1 MPETKINFTN
11 LPQVVNGTFYPLLF
25 DNNQLEILVGGAN
38 SGKCFGK
45 GTEIVMADGRLKKIE
60 DIKKDDCVMGVDSKP
75 RKVLGTTKGYG
86 ELFKVKI
93 KGSEG
98 FIANREHI
106 LCLTDKSGNFYE
118 MSIDDYLKINKYNK
132 RCFYRMYRSAIELP
146 ETPTFDDPY
155 DIGYT
160 VGINNTNGNDST
172 FFIPEEFLYNSKRVR
187 SEVLAGILDAKN
199 SPRRGENDGR
209 KDFFIKTK
217 ILAEEILYLSS
228 SLGLHVSYSIKNG
241 IYRIKI
247 RGKLEELPCRKYKA
261 HNSYD
266 LCSFKIEP
274 YGHGEYYGC
283 MVDGD
288 NKMLLKDFIVTH
300 NSYFVAQKI
309 IYKSLTEKGHR
320 YLIARKVKK
329 DVRHS
334 CYDLL
339 KQTIRN
345 FDMADLF
352 SFNDTETII
361 KCRVTDNDMIGVGLD
376 DVAKLKSFFD
386 PTDFWL
392 EEADQ
397 ATPDDV
403 NQLRLR
409 LRGNTTF
416 TKQGILTL
424 NPVWAGHWIKKTYFD
439 ELKKD
444 VTLHHS
450 TYRDNKFLQEDV
462 VRYMQSIT
470 DPYYRDVYVDGNWG
484 VYGGVVFSDYII
496 EDFDYSLDSYENLF
510 MGMDFGYNHASVLIL
525 GGFKDGELYV
535 IDELYG
541 KGWTN
546 TQFIMNAEEYY
557 GELGHTIVIKA
568 DSAEPDRIEEWN
580 SRGWHV
586 EGATKGMGSLR
597 FGIDFLVRQR
607 MHINK
612 TKCQNT
618 AREVQIFHRRK
629 TKDKDGN
636 EEYSDDFVEVNDDC
650 IAALRYGTEYLWHEE
665 TYQGFISSYSLSD
678 LGL

>member
-1 MPETKINFTN
+1 MPEIDFSN
-11 LPQVVNGTFYPLLF
+11 LPSVTNYTFYPLLF
-25 DNNQLEILVGGAN
+25 DNNPLEILIGGAN

-60 DIKKDDCVMGVDSKP
+60 DIKKDDCVMGIDSKP
-75 RKVLGTTKGYG
+75 RKVLGITKGYG
-86 ELFKVKI
+86 KLYKI
-93 KGSEG
+93 KFRGMDE
-98 FIANREHI
+98 FIANKEHI
-106 LCLTDKSGNFYE
+106 LCLVDNKENYYE
-118 MSIDDYLKINKYNK
+118 YSIEDYLKINYNK
-132 RCFYRMYRSAIELP
+132 RSELRMYKSSIEMP
-146 ETPTFDDPY
+146 EVETFDKPY
-155 DIGYT
+155 DIGFMI
-160 VGINNTNGNDST
+160 GSNNTLGRDST
-172 FFIPEEFLYNSKRVR
+172 FFIPEEFLYNSKKVR
-187 SEVLAGILDAKN
+187 SKVLAGILDAKTK
-199 SPRRGENDGR
+199 PKRGIIDKR
-209 KDFFIKTK
+209 KDFYVKNKT
-217 ILAEEILYLSS
+217 LAEQILYLAN
-228 SLGLHVSYSIKNG
+228 SLGFITYYTIKNDV
-241 IYRIKI
+241 YRIKI
-247 RGKLEELPCRKYKA
+247 KGNLKSLPCKKYKA
-261 HNSYD
+261 HNAKSK
-266 LCSFKIEP
+266 CAFKIEEC
-274 YGHGEYYGC
+274 GEGEYYGC

-288 NKMLLKDFIVTH
+288 NKMLLKNFVVTH

-309 IYKSLTEKGHR
+309 IYKAVTEKGHR
-320 YLIARKVKK
+320 FLIARKVKK

-339 KQTIRN
+339 KQTVRN
-345 FDMADLF
+345 FGMTDLF

-361 KCRVTDNDMIGVGLD
+361 KCKVTDNDMLGVGLD
-376 DVAKLKSFFD
+376 DVTKLKSFFD

-424 NPVWAGHWIKKTYFD
+424 NPIWAGHWIKKTYFD
-439 ELKKD
+439 EPKRG

-450 TYRDNKFLQEDV
+450 TYKDNRFLQEDV
-462 VRYMQSIT
+462 IRYMQSIT
-470 DPYYRDVYVDGNWG
+470 DSYYKDVYVDGNWG
-484 VYGGVVFSDYII
+484 VYGGVVFTDYII

-510 MGMDFGYNHASVLIL
+510 MGMDFGYNHASALIL
-525 GGFKDGELYV
+525 GGFRDGELYV

-546 TQFIMNAEEYY
+546 LQFIMNAEEYY
-557 GELGHTIVIKA
+557 GDLGHSMIIKA
-568 DSAEPDRIEEWN
+568 DSAEPDRIDEWN

-597 FGIDFLVRQR
+597 FGIDFLTRQR

-618 AREVQIFHRRK
+618 AKEIQIFHRKKIR
-629 TKDKDGN
+629 DKDGN
-636 EEYSDDFVEVNDDC
+636 EEYTDDFVEVNDDC
-650 IAALRYGTEYLWHEE
+650 IAALRYGTEELWHEE
-665 TYQGFISSYSLSD
+665 VYSGFISNYSLSD